1 MKPLKIL
8 AVVCV
13 ALLIILAGTVA
24 AIRFFFPADQ
34 IRKQLERTLSEHLQ
48 GTVRIAV
55 LEWDLLHGIRLSH
68 VEIERDGSRLAQF
81 DRLSLR
87 YRLLPLLHGTV
98 AVDEL
103 ALIQADIFVD
113 LALFPAPSQAE
124 PPPRRDEPVVLPTL
138 PLSVN
143 IESIRI
149 EHSHV
154 TVVGHDDLRLT
165 LRDVTLTSRLRAGP
179 KTADLSGTL
188 DIADIEAFVSQHRWR
203 LPLHLAFTLSVDFPM
218 ERLVLERVEIR
229 CDPVI
234 GLAATGRVDHLVSTP
249 TVTFSVQESQ
259 LDLEGLVSLAQP
271 FLPPSLAGARL
282 AGTISPSLTIA
293 GSQTDRGFDG
303 AIRLDIK
310 GRDIRGSA
318 PSFGLSLESTSFQ
331 VRTGEIPV
339 HANRPGPIHADLSVN
354 MTGITAGAASV
365 RDLAFGLQ
373 ADRSEAGRLATRVT
387 MKGLVSAAL
396 EPAGPRL
403 SEPLTLDVETSGDET
418 ALSFSLT
425 KVKATVGDLVSLVAN
440 GTVGPLGEAGKPA
453 EEQRPFSLHATVR
466 SDASK
471 LFRTLPPSL
480 RQGFGLTAH
489 GTPQT
494 ASLNV
499 TGSLDADWR
508 PRRADANLSLDAA
521 DLHAVHAVS
530 AEQRLEGTLD
540 RLTLALRTA
549 YHAKSES
556 LKGTVDGLIRLSHLR
571 QGTTAAVGT
580 VSVTLNGDING
591 RVGSDF
597 AIRRLTASNR
607 LTSEIRDV
615 RYETPAMT
623 GTFNH
628 LTASA
633 KAHGDLL
640 DGPYVLNEARLTV
653 GQLLDGRAS
662 GTFNPRT
669 QRFAFDIAVPS
680 LIVAEI
686 QHHMTG
692 PAVESLIAV
701 KPSGQLSMRISGS
714 GTIPTPD
721 DVAQLTIPVQAS
733 AQVALQHVGGS
744 FQGHGITGATGTIS
758 LSVEPPEQQSTKRQ
772 MITTSWKL
780 KTDRLDLGGDAPV
793 KHLENM
799 ALALD
804 GSIESFDQLT
814 LERFVL
820 SADGLDASID
830 TELSGI
836 KRLLNR
842 KEGAPWL
849 EGLGPLFVKAN
860 LHANLDLDR
869 FADAVRSFGVA
880 GSGRAGL
887 TLVLNKKERG
897 PLDVRVTVLP
907 HRLSIAQREQRV
919 EDLDGAI
926 ELRKVL
932 QWMSP
937 SDKRAREAEF
947 RPTGLLPDLHLAAPA
962 RRDIRIRLVKAG
974 PIEVR
979 NLSGHLFLDQNRLVV
994 HNLAMNLLG
1003 GGLGGEVT
1011 VTGGKAFRVDLRME
1025 AAGLDTNHLLPAG
1038 EQIPG
1043 DSLIDATV
1051 TGTLAFDDQQGRLDF
1066 GKSVLDLSLTRIG
1079 RHTLDRL
1086 LRFLDPTGGNPSIVG
1101 ARSAVKLANP
1111 ASVRITMSK
1120 GLVAIR
1126 IQFQEG
1132 LLSRFEM
1139 DRIPVGQMK
1148 QIRDLTATIPQWND
1162 LRRLMALLGAERYG
1176 VDQASGFVLE

>member
-1 MKPLKIL
+1 MKSLRIL
-8 AVVCV
+8 TV
-13 ALLIILAGTVA
+13 ACLTLLLLLAGTIM
-24 AIRFFFPADQ
+24 AIRFFFPTEE
-34 IRKQLERTLSEHLQ
+34 IRRQLERTLSEQLQ
-48 GTVRIAV
+48 GTVRIAA
-55 LEWDLLHGIRLSH
+55 LEWDLLHGIRLGNI
-68 VEIERDGSRLAQF
+68 EIERNGVPLARF

-113 LALFPAPSQAE
+113 LALFPTPSQAE
-124 PPPRRDEPVVLPTL
+124 PSPPPQEPATLPTL

-154 TVVGHDDLRLT
+154 TMVGHDDLRLT
-165 LRDVTLTSRLRAGP
+165 LRDVTLTSRLHAGP

-188 DIADIEAFVSQHRWR
+188 DIADLEAVVNQHRWR
-203 LPLHLAFTLSVDFPM
+203 LPLHMAFALSLDIPA
-218 ERLVLERVEIR
+218 ERLILERMEIR
-229 CDPVI
+229 SSPLFS
-234 GLAATGRVDHLVSTP
+234 LAATGRVDHLVSTP
-249 TVTFSVQESQ
+249 TVTFSVQESH

-271 FLPPSLAGARL
+271 FLPPPLAGARL

-303 AIRLDIK
+303 AIRLDIN

-339 HANRPGPIHADLSVN
+339 HANRPGPIHVDLSVN

-373 ADRSEAGRLATRVT
+373 ADRSEAGRLAAHVT

-403 SEPLTLDVETSGDET
+403 SEPLTLDIETSGDET

-425 KVKATVGDLVSLVAN
+425 KVEATVGDLVSLVAN
-440 GTVGPLGEAGKPA
+440 GTVGPLGEAGKQA
-453 EEQRPFSLHATVR
+453 QEQRPFSLRAAVR
-466 SDASK
+466 SDAGK
-471 LFRTLPPSL
+471 LFRALPPSR

-508 PRRADANLSLDAA
+508 PLRAEATFSLDAV
-521 DLHAVHAVS
+521 DLHAVHVVS

-549 YHAKSES
+549 YHAKNES

-571 QGTTAAVGT
+571 QGTTATVGT

-615 RYETPAMT
+615 RYETPTMT

-653 GQLLDGRAS
+653 GRLLDGRVS

-680 LIVAEI
+680 LNVAEI

-692 PAVESLIAV
+692 PAVESLAAV
-701 KPSGQLSMRISGS
+701 KPSGQLSMRIGGS

-744 FQGHGITGATGTIS
+744 FQGHGITGTTGTIS

-772 MITTSWKL
+772 VITTSWKL

-793 KHLENM
+793 KHLENL

-804 GSIESFDQLT
+804 GSIESFDRLT

-830 TELSGI
+830 TELAGI
-836 KRLLNR
+836 KRFLNR

-849 EGLGPLFVKAN
+849 EGLGPLFVKSN
-860 LHANLDLDR
+860 LQATLDLDR

-887 TLVLNKKERG
+887 ALVLNKKERG
-897 PLDVRVTVLP
+897 PLDVRMTVLP
-907 HRLSIAQREQRV
+907 QRLSITQGEHRIES
-919 EDLDGAI
+919 LDGTI
-926 ELRKVL
+926 EIRKVL
-932 QWMSP
+932 QWISS
-937 SDKRAREAEF
+937 SDGQAREAMF
-947 RPTGLLPDLHLAAPA
+947 RPTNLLPDLQLTMPL
-962 RRDIRIRLVKAG
+962 RRDLRIGRIKAG
-974 PIEVR
+974 PIEVH
-979 NLSGHLFLDQNRLVV
+979 NLSALVFLDRNRLVLQ
-994 HNLAMNLLG
+994 NLAMKLLG
-1003 GGLGGEVT
+1003 GGLGGELV
-1011 VTGGKAFRVDLRME
+1011 VTGGKAFRADLRME
-1025 AAGLDTNHLLPAG
+1025 AAGLDANHLLPAS
-1038 EQIPG
+1038 EQVPG

-1051 TGTLAFDDQQGRLDF
+1051 TATAAFDDQQGRLDF
-1066 GKSVLDLSLTRIG
+1066 GKSTLDLSLTRIG

-1086 LRFLDPTGGNPSIVG
+1086 LRFLDPTGGNPSIVS
-1101 ARSAVKLANP
+1101 ARSAVRLANP
-1111 ASVRITMSK
+1111 SSVRLTMSK
-1120 GLVAIR
+1120 GLIAIR
-1126 IQFQEG
+1126 IQFQQG

-1139 DRIPVGQMK
+1139 DRIPVSQIK
-1148 QIRDLTATIPQWND
+1148 QFRDLTATIPQWND
-1162 LRRLMALLGAERYG
+1162 LRRFMILLGADRYG
-1176 VDQASGFVLE
+1176 VDQTGEFVLE

>member
-8 AVVCV
+8 AVACLTILILV
-13 ALLIILAGTVA
+13 AGAVA

-34 IRKQLERTLSEHLQ
+34 IRKQLEHTLSEHLQ
-48 GTVRIAV
+48 GTVRIAA
-55 LEWDLLHGIRLSH
+55 LEWDLLHGIRLGG
-68 VEIERDGSRLAQF
+68 VEIERDGARLARF

-124 PPPRRDEPVVLPTL
+124 PSPRRDEPVALPTL
-138 PLSVN
+138 PLSLN

-149 EHSHV
+149 EHTHL
-154 TVVGHDDLRLT
+154 TVVGHDDLRVA
-165 LRDVTLTSRLRAGP
+165 LRDVNLTSRLHAGP
-179 KTADLSGTL
+179 KTADLSGIL
-188 DIADIEAFVSQHRWR
+188 EIAGVEALLNRHQWR
-203 LPLHLAFTLSVDFPM
+203 LPLYLAFALSVDLPA
-218 ERLVLERVEIR
+218 ERLTLERLEVR
-229 CDPVI
+229 CDSVI
-234 GLAATGRVDHLVSTP
+234 SVAANGRVEHVVSTP
-249 TVTFSVQESQ
+249 TVTFSIQESR
-259 LDLEGLVSLAQP
+259 LDLEGLLSLAHP
-271 FLPPSLAGARL
+271 LLPPALAGARL
-282 AGTISPSLTIA
+282 AGRIEPMIA
-293 GSQTDRGFDG
+293 ITGVQTDRGFDG
-303 AIRLDIK
+303 TIRLDVK
-310 GRDIRGSA
+310 GGGIQGSA
-318 PSFGLSLESTSFQ
+318 PSFGVSLESASFQ
-331 VRTGEIPV
+331 LQTGEIPIR
-339 HANRPGPIHADLSVN
+339 ANRPGPIHADLSIN
-354 MTGITAGAASV
+354 MTGLTAPAAAV
-365 RDLAFGLQ
+365 RDLAFDLQ
-373 ADRSEAGRLATRVT
+373 ADRSEAGQLAAHVT

-425 KVKATVGDLVSLVAN
+425 KVEATVGDLVSLTAN
-440 GTVGPLGEAGKPA
+440 GTVGPLGEAGKQA

-471 LFRTLPPSL
+471 LFRALPPSL

-494 ASLNV
+494 VSFNV

-508 PRRADANLSLDAA
+508 PLRADATLSLDAA
-521 DLHAVHAVS
+521 DLRAVHAVS
-530 AEQRLEGTLD
+530 AEQKLEGTLD

-571 QGTTAAVGT
+571 QGTTATVGT

-597 AIRRLTASNR
+597 AIRRLTAGNR

-615 RYETPAMT
+615 RYETPSLT
-623 GTFNH
+623 GTFQSVA
-628 LTASA
+628 ASVR
-633 KAHGDLL
+633 AHVNLIE
-640 DGPYVLNEARLTV
+640 GPHVLNEARLTV

-669 QRFAFDIAVPS
+669 QRFAFDVAVPS
-680 LIVAEI
+680 LNVAEI
-686 QHHMTG
+686 RHHVTG
-692 PAVESLIAV
+692 PAVESLAAV

-714 GTIPTPD
+714 GSIPTPD
-721 DVAQLTIPVQAS
+721 DLAQLTIPVQAS
-733 AQVALQHVGGS
+733 VQVALQHVGGS

-772 MITTSWKL
+772 VITTSWKL
-780 KTDRLDLGGDAPV
+780 KTDRVDLGGDAPV

-804 GSIESFDQLT
+804 GSIESFDRLT
-814 LERFVL
+814 LERFVF
-820 SADGLDASID
+820 SVDGLDASID

-849 EGLGPLFVKAN
+849 EGLGPLFVKSN
-860 LHANLDLDR
+860 LQATLDLDR

-880 GSGRAGL
+880 GSGQAGL

-937 SDKRAREAEF
+937 SDGKTREATF

-962 RRDIRIRLVKAG
+962 RRDLRIGLIKAG

-979 NLSGHLFLDQNRLVV
+979 NLSGHLFLVHDRLVV
-994 HNLAMNLLG
+994 QNLAMNLLG
-1003 GGLGGEVT
+1003 GGLGGEVV
-1011 VTGGKAFRVDLRME
+1011 VTGGKAFRVGFRME
-1025 AAGLDTNHLLPAG
+1025 AAGLDANQLLPSG
-1038 EQIPG
+1038 DQVPG

-1051 TGTLAFDDQQGRLDF
+1051 TGTLAFDDRQGRLDF
-1066 GKSVLDLSLTRIG
+1066 GKSTVELSLTRIG

-1086 LRFLDPTGGNPSIVG
+1086 LRFLDPNGSNPSIVG
-1101 ARSAVKLANP
+1101 ARSAISLANP
-1111 ASVRITMSK
+1111 SSARITLSK

-1126 IQFQEG
+1126 IRFQQG

-1139 DRIPVGQMK
+1139 DRIPVSQMK
-1148 QIRDLTATIPQWND
+1148 QIRDLTTTIPQWND
-1162 LRRLMALLGAERYG
+1162 LRRLMALLGSNRYG
-1176 VDQASGFVLE
+1176 VDQTGNFVLE